1 MIPDLAKEH
10 FKAAET
16 KMAHAIDALEHHFN
30 TLRTGRASTSLLDD
44 VRVEAYGSQMPLS
57 QVATLATPDSRTI
70 TVTPFDRGQLHAV
83 EKAIQVANLGL
94 NPQNDGKMIK
104 LYLPPLTEERRKEM
118 VKKAHGM
125 AEEGRVAIRNV
136 RKHVKEQVDKLKKDK
151 KLTEDQ
157 THEATDELQKS
168 TDKWIGKV
176 EEHLKKKEKEI
187 MQI

>member
-1 MIPDLAKEH
+1 
-10 FKAAET
+10 
-16 KMAHAIDALEHHFN
+16 
-30 TLRTGRASTSLLDD
+30 
-44 VRVEAYGSQMPLS
+44 
-57 QVATLATPDSRTI
+57 
-70 TVTPFDRGQLHAV
+70 
-83 EKAIQVANLGL
+83 
-94 NPQNDGKMIK
+94 MIK

-125 AEEGRVAIRNV
+125 AEDGRVAIRNV

>member
-1 MIPDLAKEH
+1 M
-10 FKAAET
+10 
-16 KMAHAIDALEHHFN
+16 
-30 TLRTGRASTSLLDD
+30 
-44 VRVEAYGSQMPLS
+44 
-57 QVATLATPDSRTI
+57 
-70 TVTPFDRGQLHAV
+70 

-157 THEATDELQKS
+157 AHEANDELQKT